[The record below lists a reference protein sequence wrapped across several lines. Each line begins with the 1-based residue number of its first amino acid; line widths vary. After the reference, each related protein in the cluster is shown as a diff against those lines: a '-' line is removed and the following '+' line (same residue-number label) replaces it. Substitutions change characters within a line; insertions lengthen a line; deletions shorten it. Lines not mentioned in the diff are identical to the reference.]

1 MCIPKRFT
9 NWFENWVDFNYQR
22 MKKFLIAGLVLM
34 LAADSV
40 AVFAQQ
46 RRPRRNTTNRSAQPV
61 EQPPIVDTP
70 PPPAPPPPAPDTI
83 PTKTVTPGRRPGT
96 TVQGNLVQDKIPLPY
111 DNIRID
117 DQVYKQVIW
126 RIIDTREKLNLPFR
140 YEADEDNGNQR
151 FINILLKHIK
161 EGDITAFNN
170 ADDRFTTPLTVDEVA
185 KMLVGSSYDIDVPDF
200 DKDPDGTLG
209 LTKRVTIRD
218 EFNEESIRAFS
229 IKEEVIFDR
238 ETSRLHFRILGI
250 APMKTIFNDDG
261 SERATYRLFWI
272 YYPDLRPYLAK
283 YEAYNP
289 RNMGARLSWEEVFE
303 SRFFTSYIYK
313 STLNNPFDKPIEGF
327 MKDPLMRLLEGER
340 IKETIFNWEQDQWS
354 Y

>member
-1 MCIPKRFT
+1 
-9 NWFENWVDFNYQR
+9 
-22 MKKFLIAGLVLM
+22 MKKVLLIGTFIALLV
-34 LAADSV
+34 ADS
-40 AVFAQQ
+40 ADVFGQR
-46 RRPRRNTTNRSAQPV
+46 RRPRPATTKPTVVEPPV
-61 EQPPIVDTP
+61 DKVVT
-70 PPPAPPPPAPDTI
+70 PPPAPPPADTI
-83 PTKTVTPGRRPGT
+83 PTKVVTPGRRPST
-96 TVQGNLVQDKIPLPY
+96 TVTGNLVQDKIPLLH
-111 DNIRID
+111 DDLRID

-126 RIIDTREKLNLPFR
+126 RIIDTREKINLPFK

-161 EGDITAFNN
+161 DGDLTAFDN
-170 ADDRFTTPLTVDEVA
+170 ADDRFTTPLTVEAVA
-185 KMLVGSSYDIDVPDF
+185 KMLVGSSYEIDVPDF

-218 EFNEESIRAFS
+218 EFNENAIRSYAL
-229 IKEEVIFDR
+229 KEEVIFDR
-238 ETSRLHFRILGI
+238 ETSRLHHRILGI
-250 APMKTIFNDDG
+250 APMKTLFNDDG
-261 SERATYRLFWI
+261 TERATFRLFWL
-272 YYPDLRPYLAK
+272 YYPDLRQYLSK

-313 STLNNPFDKPIEGF
+313 STLNNPFDKPIEGIV
-327 MKDPLMRLLEGER
+327 KDPLMRLLEGER

>member
-1 MCIPKRFT
+1 
-9 NWFENWVDFNYQR
+9 
-22 MKKFLIAGLVLM
+22 MKKILISGLTIALIVA
-34 LAADSV
+34 LAEDAFS
-40 AVFAQQ
+40 Q
-46 RRPRRNTTNRSAQPV
+46 RRRRTTTRPAVTQPAV
-61 EQPPIVDTP
+61 VDTT
-70 PPPAPPPPAPDTI
+70 PAPPPPPPPPPPDTI
-83 PTKTVTPGRRPGT
+83 PVKSVVAGRRPAT
-96 TVQGNLVQDKIPLPY
+96 TVTGNLIQDKVPLAY

-126 RIIDTREKLNLPFR
+126 RVIDTRERINLPFK

-161 EGDITAFNN
+161 EGDITAFDNSN
-170 ADDRFTTPLTVDEVA
+170 DRFTTPLSVDAVA
-185 KMLVGSSYDIDVPDF
+185 KSLVGSSYDVDVPDLE
-200 DKDPDGTLG
+200 KDPTGTLG
-209 LTKRVTIRD
+209 ITKRVTIRE
-218 EFNEESIRAFS
+218 EFNEESIRSYAV
-229 IKEEVIFDR
+229 KEEIIFDR

-261 SERATYRLFWI
+261 TERATFRLFWV
-272 YYPDLRPYLAK
+272 YYPELRPYLAK

-289 RNMGARLSWEEVFE
+289 RNMAARMSWEEVFE
-303 SRFFTSYIYK
+303 SRYFASYIYK

-327 MKDPLMRLLEGER
+327 QKDPLFRLLEGEK